1 MHCAMPRRC
10 VHALLR
16 LDACGPLNNWLG
28 AQIGEERAREAADE
42 SRSAK
47 EEAAAAKSKAEALS
61 AELEVEQLR
70 RNHLEDLLEKMFME
84 QEIYGKQRPEGRGGS
99 LSTDSGAQ
107 RDKRDS
113 SAGLFLRRHQPPNCH
128 ILGFT
133 QKKTCVLLSAAE
145 PRYLT
150 CYSVLLFAAWG
161 RSICVAS
168 QVAPCCS
175 G

>member
-47 EEAAAAKSKAEALS
+47 EEAAAAKGKAEALS

-84 QEIYGKQRPEGRGGS
+84 QEIYGKQHPERRGGDRS
-99 LSTDSGAQ
+99 PLTLGHRETSGTRRRA
-107 RDKRDS
+107 S
-113 SAGLFLRRHQPPNCH
+113 SCVAINRRIVTSWGSRRRRRACSCQPPH
-128 ILGFT
+128 RAT
-133 QKKTCVLLSAAE
+133 
-145 PRYLT
+145 
-150 CYSVLLFAAWG
+150 
-161 RSICVAS
+161 
-168 QVAPCCS
+168 
-175 G
+175 

>member
-10 VHALLR
+10 VHALQR
-16 LDACGPLNNWLG
+16 LDARGPLNNWLG
-28 AQIGEERAREAADE
+28 PQIGEERAREAADE

-47 EEAAAAKSKAEALS
+47 EEAAAAKDKAEALS

-84 QEIYGKQRPEGRGGS
+84 QEIYGKQRPEGGGGS

-133 QKKTCVLLSAAE
+133 QKKTCAEEDVLLSAQQ
-145 PRYLT
+145 
-150 CYSVLLFAAWG
+150 
-161 RSICVAS
+161 I
-168 QVAPCCS
+168 
-175 G
+175 